1 MRWMFKRSKKE
12 HLKFDRITLLIVILI
27 YTLIPLTWSH
37 IDLLRLYIQFQLSQ
51 TDDSGYYV
59 DFLALGHITSDEW
72 RNPITVIYKEFVI

>member
-27 YTLIPLTWSH
+27 YTLIPLAWSH
-37 IDLLRLYIQFQLSQ
+37 IDLYIFQLSQ
-51 TDDSGYYV
+51 TGDSGYYV